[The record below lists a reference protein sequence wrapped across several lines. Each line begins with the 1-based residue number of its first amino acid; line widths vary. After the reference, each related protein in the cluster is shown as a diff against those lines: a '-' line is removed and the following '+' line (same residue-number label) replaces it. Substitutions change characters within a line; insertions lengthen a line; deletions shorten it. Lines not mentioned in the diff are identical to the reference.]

1 MGQGLR
7 LAILIDA
14 RLEHPGQTPTLQRL
28 RELLENEQIPHAL
41 VAPASDDG
49 PHWRAVGAVDTIYAG
64 AWPVYQGPG
73 DNPLRWF
80 PTLDGNASAPTLDGQ
95 RGHTYALDL
104 SDRCMGD
111 PRRWTPDEWL
121 QYLMDAFD
129 QLDDEAQHS
138 ARSLALLLH
147 PEFSGRAGS
156 IAAFRQFLRY
166 VAERDGVRWVAPD
179 QADMEG

>member
-1 MGQGLR
+1 
-7 LAILIDA
+7 
-14 RLEHPGQTPTLQRL
+14 
-28 RELLENEQIPHAL
+28 
-41 VAPASDDG
+41 
-49 PHWRAVGAVDTIYAG
+49 
-64 AWPVYQGPG
+64 
-73 DNPLRWF
+73 
-80 PTLDGNASAPTLDGQ
+80 
-95 RGHTYALDL
+95 DL